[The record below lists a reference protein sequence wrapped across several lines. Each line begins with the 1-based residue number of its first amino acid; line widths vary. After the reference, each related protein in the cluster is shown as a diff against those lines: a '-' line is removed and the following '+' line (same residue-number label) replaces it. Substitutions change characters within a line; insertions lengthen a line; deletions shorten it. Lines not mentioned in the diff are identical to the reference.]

1 MRSSVLGPT
10 HVVDYGTGNL
20 VSLSR
25 ALEAIGSEPIRCSA
39 PKDLA
44 GAERIVLPGVGA
56 FPAAIT
62 RLADSKFVPS
72 LLSAAANGVRILGVC
87 LGMQLLF
94 DRSSEFGDHAGLG
107 ILRGR
112 VQPVVADLDRGALRS
127 THIGWRSLDWAA
139 AAPPALLEGQES
151 HDTFYFVHSYR
162 VVPDNFSLSVAT
174 VKYGH
179 NDIPAVVGQG
189 NVWGVQFHPEK
200 SRGPGLSLLRN
211 LLYPR
216 SA

>member
-1 MRSSVLGPT
+1 MFGPT
-10 HVVDYGTGNL
+10 HIVDYGTGNL

-25 ALEAIGSEPIRCSA
+25 ALEAIGSEPILCKA

-62 RLADSKFVPS
+62 RLTDSGFAPS
-72 LLSAAANGVRILGVC
+72 IVSAAATGVRILGVC

-107 ILRGR
+107 ILSGR
-112 VQPVVADLDRGALRS
+112 VLPVVADLDRGLLRS
-127 THIGWRSLDWAA
+127 THIGWRSLDWFGV
-139 AAPPALLEGQES
+139 APPALLEGQGP
-151 HDTFYFVHSYR
+151 HDAFYFVHSYR
-162 VVPDNFSLSVAT
+162 AVPDNSSLICAT
-174 VKYGH
+174 VDYGH
-179 NDIPAVVGQG
+179 NVISAVVGQD

-211 LLYPR
+211 LLYPT
-216 SA
+216 SP